1 MAKKKEQ
8 VDVEQLREE
17 LLICR
22 KNGYQKLSDDRVK
35 KADAFCEDYKEMC
48 IRDRACISCLE

>member
-17 LLICR
+17 LLSAAKMDTTSSPMI
-22 KNGYQKLSDDRVK
+22 G
-35 KADAFCEDYKEMC
+35 
-48 IRDRACISCLE
+48 

>member
-22 KNGYQKLSDDRVK
+22 KMDTTSSPMIG
-35 KADAFCEDYKEMC
+35 
-48 IRDRACISCLE
+48 

>member
-22 KNGYQKLSDDRVK
+22 KNGYHKLSDDRVK
-35 KADAFCEDYKEMC
+35 RRMPSVRTIKYFWITARPSA
-48 IRDRACISCLE
+48 RR

>member
-22 KNGYQKLSDDRVK
+22 KNGEHTSLR
-35 KADAFCEDYKEMC
+35 
-48 IRDRACISCLE
+48 

>member
-22 KNGYQKLSDDRVK
+22 KNGYQKRGLCGV
-35 KADAFCEDYKEMC
+35 
-48 IRDRACISCLE
+48 